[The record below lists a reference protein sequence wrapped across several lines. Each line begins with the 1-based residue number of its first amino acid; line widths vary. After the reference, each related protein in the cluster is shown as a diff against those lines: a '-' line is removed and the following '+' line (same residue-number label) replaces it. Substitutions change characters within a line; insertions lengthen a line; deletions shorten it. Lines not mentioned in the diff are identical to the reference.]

1 MENSDPIALDIDSID
16 RMGDIKTFD
25 SSPDL
30 KLQTKF
36 GVFLWWSD
44 RLPAWVHPDDLPLAE
59 KIVPGFRVFRRE
71 PCDDAAQRQLGYA
84 RLHYGRQSFRA
95 FPIVWLEVASE
106 GFEVGDRVEIKSEHG
121 KRSPGLAAIDQM
133 LWNRN
138 AKRIEYHLVRNG
150 MKLKR
155 KHEGHELIHAIQ
167 LKGFLNNRQRS

>member
-1 MENSDPIALDIDSID
+1 MNDSDPIPLDIDSID

-25 SSPDL
+25 SAPDL

-44 RLPAWVHPDDLPLAE
+44 KLPKWIHPDDLPLAE
-59 KIVPGFRVFRRE
+59 KIVPGFRIFRRE
-71 PCDDAAQRQLGYA
+71 PSDAPDERKQGYA
-84 RLHYGRQSFRA
+84 RLHYGKQSFRA

-121 KRSPGLAAIDQM
+121 KRKPGLANIDQM

-138 AKRIEYHLVRNG
+138 AKQIEYFLIRNG
-150 MKLKR
+150 MKLER
-155 KHEGHELIHAIQ
+155 KFEGHELSHAVE
-167 LKGFLNNRQRS
+167 LEGYLDHRRSS